1 MISYKGKL
9 GLLAAFPVV
18 AQLVGALDIVG
29 LQAEATALAQATV
42 TFTPPSVI
50 GIGAVIAAVA
60 AALQAGFQPPAV
72 DFKAGLLVKLGL
84 LEARVKLLLKITS
97 LLVSGSVRLYEYEG
111 QAGAFGTQ
119 LGATLAGPDVD
130 GGVAPTQ
137 QTFAVV
143 LLAEGGTAGE
153 TTLKTLRSG
162 V

>member
-18 AQLVGALDIVG
+18 GQLVAAIDIAG
-29 LQAEATALAQATV
+29 LQAEAAALLQASV
-42 TFTPPSVI
+42 TFTPPSLVGI
-50 GIGAVIAAVA
+50 LAVVAAIGAAI
-60 AALQAGFQPPAV
+60 QAGFQPPAV
-72 DFKAGLLVKLGL
+72 DFKANLLLKLGL
-84 LEARVKLLLKITS
+84 LKVRLELLLKIAD
-97 LLVSGSVRLYEYEG
+97 LLASGSVRLYEYEG
-111 QAGAFGTQ
+111 AAGAFGTQ

-130 GGVAPTQ
+130 GGVAPAQT
-137 QTFAVV
+137 TFAVV